1 MKNSVQII
9 SKGLYKGE
17 NDLSLPVIVKEY
29 IFVRNNGK
37 KALTLRFENVSHVH
51 ISKMSFY
58 LVQKNFD
65 GIEIGTIKI
74 SLDNLKCRP
83 KEIFSPN
90 ACIFVNEKCS
100 DFEIRMISIESGA
113 YSYKS
118 RDGERYVRYL
128 TKPKWSYR
136 HSNGIEFYQRV
147 KTDSKV
153 KFTMAIL
160 ILAVFL
166 FFFALI
172 WPFFVE
178 EICPLIAKA
187 IGVFFRTI
195 FNAIAAFFRLI
206 GRAFNR

>member
-166 FFFALI
+166 FFFVLI

-187 IGVFFRTI
+187 IGVFFRTV
-195 FNAIAAFFRLI
+195 FNAVAAFFRLI
-206 GRAFNR
+206 GQAFNR

>member
-187 IGVFFRTI
+187 IGVFFRTV
-195 FNAIAAFFRLI
+195 FNAVAEFFRLI

>member
-178 EICPLIAKA
+178 EICPIIAKA
-187 IGVFFRTI
+187 IGVFFRTV
-195 FNAIAAFFRLI
+195 FNAVAEFFRLI

>member
-83 KEIFSPN
+83 KEVFSPN

-113 YSYKS
+113 YSYRS

-187 IGVFFRTI
+187 IGVFFRTV
-195 FNAIAAFFRLI
+195 FNAVAAFFRLI